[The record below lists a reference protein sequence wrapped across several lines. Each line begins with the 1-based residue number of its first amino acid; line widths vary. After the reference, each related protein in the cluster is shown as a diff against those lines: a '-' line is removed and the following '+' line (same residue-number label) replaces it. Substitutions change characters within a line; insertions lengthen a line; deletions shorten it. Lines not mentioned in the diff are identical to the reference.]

1 MQCTSR
7 DVDKETKRQRGG
19 TEPRPNKKIKH
30 RNTETQ
36 KPQKHKNVQ
45 NQQNWKLEK
54 LHERKRPPH
63 LLPSHLHF
71 YTTIFITTSSFTKW
85 CHFSNQCTVL
95 LSNFHSDI
103 QHSSK
108 SPKSPKSRHLEIPKY
123 QKSRSQSVSQSSKMD
138 RRPPSPSPLP
148 SHTLHSLTESSE
160 LSQSQSRRQHST
172 TVTQSPS
179 RTHSVSPH
187 SQSTM
192 YPYLTLHCFTANCIP
207 KTAES

>member
-95 LSNFHSDI
+95 LSNFHSNI
-103 QHSSK
+103 LHSSK
-108 SPKSPKSRHLEIPKY
+108 SPKSPKSRNLEIPKY
-123 QKSRSQSVSQSSKMD
+123 QKSRSQSVSQSSKMENGSS
-138 RRPPSPSPLP
+138 PSLSLPSPPT
-148 SHTLHSLTESSE
+148 HYTHSLRAQSSVSHRADDNTAPQSLSHPVA
-160 LSQSQSRRQHST
+160 LSQS
-172 TVTQSPS
+172 VP
-179 RTHSVSPH
+179 THSR
-187 SQSTM
+187 Q
-192 YPYLTLHCFTANCIP
+192 CILIWHYIVLQH
-207 KTAES
+207 KVL